1 MPAPG
6 DFIAKF
12 SEKLA
17 ITVIPL
23 LHEIWDRCEKET
35 RDKIA
40 ADLVQGITSGRMMGA
55 VMPPASAAPQA
66 GLGLPD
72 PIPKGTPTP
81 SASMSPQ
88 KRGAQNRAPKG
99 RIKGTVAE
107 VLAKVPD
114 AGITRSELRDE
125 ASRLLG
131 EPIKE
136 GSLKQALRLLR
147 EGGDIENR
155 DLRWYP
161 IKKGS
166 SEEQI

>member
-6 DFIAKF
+6 DFIARF

-55 VMPPASAAPQA
+55 VVPPASAAPQA
-66 GLGLPD
+66 GLGLPE
-72 PIPKGTPTP
+72 PPQKTPAP
-81 SASMSPQ
+81 ASAMSPQ

-99 RIKGTVAE
+99 RIKGTVGHVIIRA
-107 VLAKVPD
+107 AGF
-114 AGITRSELRDE
+114 GITRSDLRDE
-125 ASRLLG
+125 ASKLLG

-147 EGGDIENR
+147 EDGVIENR

-161 IKKGS
+161 IDKGS
-166 SEEQI
+166 AEEQK